1 MNILDV
7 TVVENDTLSLQ
18 NAFRSWFHDSGTDSE
33 HLHLILPT
41 PSLPHTQTKGRE
53 KDVDEYDEDWE
64 SVSDSL
70 GVINS
75 LGRGR
80 EKRRELILKCDIQER
95 IIDPL
100 TAFDTKIGD
109 QFVSGQLYQYS
120 IYTISFFLPWTNH
133 ENSLDFS

>member
-7 TVVENDTLSLQ
+7 TVVENDNLSLQ

-109 QFVSGQLYQYS
+109 QFVSGQFYQYS
-120 IYTISFFLPWTNH
+120 IYTIHFFSH
-133 ENSLDFS
+133 ELTINFS